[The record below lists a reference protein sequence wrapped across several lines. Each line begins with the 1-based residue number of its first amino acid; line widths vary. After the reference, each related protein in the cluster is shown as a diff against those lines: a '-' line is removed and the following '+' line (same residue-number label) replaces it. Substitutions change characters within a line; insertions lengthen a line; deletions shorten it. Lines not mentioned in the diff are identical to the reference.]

1 MSIQESN
8 TAEKMGK
15 QLAGSMKYW
24 QAERIK
30 EIANRQKLGAKRKGS
45 EETDSRNRK
54 GRNGVLK
61 NLPRVAQ
68 TSIK

>member
-15 QLAGSMKYW
+15 QLDGSMKYW

-30 EIANRQKLGAKRKGS
+30 EIAHRRKLGAKRKGS
-45 EETDSRNRK
+45 KETDSRNRR
-54 GRNGVLK
+54 GRNVVLK